1 MFFNKVMEISTVNYL
16 GSLSTECI
24 HHSGSKITTDAPVD
38 NHGLGA
44 AFSPTDLM
52 ATSLAS
58 CFITIVGI
66 YCQQHDIPFTHCTAK
81 VEKIMASNPRKIE
94 RINIHFNFSGNQWDD
109 KTLKKAIAAGKTC
122 PVHLTLDGNVEIT
135 YIFS

>member
-1 MFFNKVMEISTVNYL
+1 MEISTVNYL
-16 GSLSTECI
+16 GNLSTECT
-24 HHSGSKITTDAPVD
+24 HKSGSKIITDAPID
-38 NHGLGA
+38 NFGKGA

-66 YCQQHDIPFTHCTAK
+66 YCQQHNLPFEHCSAK
-81 VEKIMASNPRKIE
+81 VEKIMSSAPRKIA
-94 RINIHFNFSGNQWDD
+94 RINIKFDFLGNNWDD
-109 KTLKKAIAAGKTC
+109 ITLKKAIAAGKTC
-122 PVHLTLDGNVEIT
+122 PVHLTLEDNVEIF